1 VPTEWYVQRLCRKRA
16 EFTQGGKK
24 VTKKRHLALLCA
36 VVIIGLLIPPVIA
49 VEAAPGEDLYSPLN
63 GAQERP
69 DIDGN
74 MIVWEDNRNGN
85 KDIYF
90 GTVDKFRADSG
101 RGTQHASYTGEQITD
116 NPASQEK
123 PSISGDYIVWQDNR
137 NGNWDIYFYK
147 RSTGVEELLTGTG
160 NQWMPIVRGK
170 YAAWY
175 DDSNGKTNVVLYDI
189 AAGSVKKV
197 IDCDATTTIPWG
209 TTEFK
214 PALSEKYVAWVE
226 EDDWRVHYYDIAAG
240 TVVGPVSTSTA
251 AQTWPSLYGSLI
263 TWEDYRSGDADIYMT
278 DLASPS
284 GGEQRITFDTSYQ
297 ASPSISGSII
307 AWEDMRKG
315 PYGGGERGIFLYDL
329 KSGTGEEKA
338 VRLPDKDYIVHLY
351 PAVSGNTI
359 VWQNGR
365 GESSNLHIFAYNP
378 SASVKPTLKRIE
390 ITPPGGTL
398 KVGETKEFTATTLD
412 QDGNEISDVK
422 ISWSSSNMT
431 VGTIGESS
439 GIFTAH
445 AAGTTTITA
454 ASGEINGT
462 TTVTVNAPAP
472 VKRVLTSIAID
483 PTEATVAVD
492 ETRAFEATAL
502 DQFDEEM
509 TGITITWTS
518 SNTTVGDIDKTSHK
532 TSLFTA
538 HAAGTTTITAAS
550 GEINGTAT
558 VTVSAENPVLDR
570 ITIKLTPTTLEINET
585 ETFTAIALDQF
596 DNEMTG
602 ITFAWTS
609 SNETV
614 GTIDKT
620 TGLFTAHA
628 VGTTTITASA
638 DSKSAEALITVTA
651 AAQVDP
657 VPESIVIKPTEATL
671 AVGETKEFAAT
682 ALDLDGN
689 KISGVEIAWT
699 SSDETIGTIGDSS
712 GLFTALAAGTT
723 TITATAGDRSAEATV
738 TVTAEDPIEPVI
750 ASLRLTPPRA
760 TLEVG
765 DDQRFM
771 VTAFDQDN
779 NIISAGEVTWES
791 SDDAVGTIN
800 ASGIFTALA
809 EGTVTIT
816 AETGDVSAQATITVN
831 APAPAFGMIVVSP
844 SAVTLETGDT
854 LQFDVIAFDPFGNI
868 VEDAE
873 ITWMCCDENV
883 GMIDDCGVFTAVCGG
898 TTTVTATGDG
908 ATGTATVTVTD
919 AAPAHV
925 RTVVTPA
932 AITPA
937 DSGTGAITTMVNIVA
952 AEDCSGVVISPSAI
966 ILDPEDKWQF
976 SATVYGLQD
985 NAANSK
991 PKWSCSAGTIT
1002 QEGLFTAEREGTATI
1017 IASVEGVNET
1027 GIAEVTVRS
1036 ASPSQA
1042 RIVVSPSDFTIAAGQ
1057 SLKLTATAF
1066 DQNGDPMPDVEV
1078 TWESSDPCIGTI
1090 DQETGLFTALADGE
1104 VRLTASAGE
1113 ANGSA
1118 CVTVEPSIAVPTC
1131 IEVEPSPATIE
1142 VGNAREFVATVFD
1155 QCDNEM
1161 DWVRVAWSCSD
1172 PDVGTLDRA
1181 GLFAAFAEGSA
1192 DVTAWAG
1199 GKEGTAAV
1207 TVTTGFTIDPTPTP
1221 TPIPTN
1227 PGNSGGA
1234 TYHDWG
1240 DGGGDTGPTF
1250 SAGMCENLMSGE
1262 TFTFSDISV
1271 SSVSS
1276 VAITAADAIP
1286 RMMVTVKEVGRPTAA
1301 KSPADDIYEYVDIS
1315 LYWADQRG
1323 ISNASVIFTISADW
1337 LEDHGMAPEDVRL
1350 MRYVDGAWQSLETEV
1365 IGEGSG
1371 KYRFRAITPGFST
1384 FAIAAAA
1391 PENET
1396 TVWETNVTTGEE
1408 TNVTTNVT
1416 GTGNVTGEATTE
1428 ATTVPATTTPATP
1441 LVYAPLLAPLSFL
1454 LWRRKNR

>member
-1 VPTEWYVQRLCRKRA
+1 
-16 EFTQGGKK
+16 

-74 MIVWEDNRNGN
+74 LIVWEDNRNGN

-137 NGNWDIYFYK
+137 NGNWDIYLYD
-147 RSTGVEELLTGTG
+147 RSKEEEPILLTKGEAG
-160 NQWMPIVRGK
+160 NQWMPIVRGN
-170 YAAWY
+170 YVAWY
-175 DDSNGKTNVVLYDI
+175 DDSSGKTNVVLYDI
-189 AAGSVKKV
+189 DAGEVKDV
-197 IDCDATTTIPWG
+197 IDCDAQTVIPG
-209 TTEFK
+209 PETGFK

-226 EDDWRVHYYDIAAG
+226 SGEEKIKYYEIG
-240 TVVGPVSTSTA
+240 TGKSGYVSQSGGL
-251 AQTWPSLYGSLI
+251 QSWPSLYGSHI
-263 TWEDYRSGDADIYMT
+263 AWEETLNGNTDIYMVN
-278 DLASPS
+278 LANTPS
-284 GGEQRITFDTSYQ
+284 ETIRITKD
-297 ASPSISGSII
+297 ASEQVSPTISGSII
-307 AWEDMRKG
+307 AWEDMRDKG
-315 PYGGGERGIFLYDL
+315 PGPDGTGERGIFLYDL
-329 KSGTGEEKA
+329 EPGIEKS
-338 VRLPDKDYIVHLY
+338 VRLPDEDGDAHLY
-351 PAVSGNTI
+351 PVVSGNTI
-359 VWQNGR
+359 VWQRGR
-365 GESSNLHIFAYNP
+365 GDDSNLYIFVYNP
-378 SASVKPTLKRIE
+378 SASVKPTLE
-390 ITPPGGTL
+390 SITVTPSSATL
-398 KVGETKEFTATTLD
+398 KVGETKEFTATALD
-412 QDGNEISDVK
+412 QDGNKISGVE

-439 GIFTAH
+439 GIFTA
-445 AAGTTTITA
+445 
-454 ASGEINGT
+454 
-462 TTVTVNAPAP
+462 
-472 VKRVLTSIAID
+472 L
-483 PTEATVAVD
+483 
-492 ETRAFEATAL
+492 
-502 DQFDEEM
+502 
-509 TGITITWTS
+509 
-518 SNTTVGDIDKTSHK
+518 
-532 TSLFTA
+532 
-538 HAAGTTTITAAS
+538 AAGTTTITAAS

-966 ILDPEDKWQF
+966 ILEPEDKWQF

-991 PKWSCSAGTIT
+991 PKWSCSGGTIT

-1104 VRLTASAGE
+1104 VRLTASADE

-1118 CVTVEPSIAVPTC
+1118 CVTVEPSIAVPTR

-1142 VGNAREFVATVFD
+1142 VGDAREFIATVFD

-1161 DWVRVAWSCSD
+1161 GWVRVAWSCSD
-1172 PDVGTLDRA
+1172 PCVGTLDRA

-1192 DVTAWAG
+1192 DVTARAG
-1199 GKEGTAAV
+1199 GREGTAAV

-1250 SAGMCENLMSGE
+1250 SAGICENLMSGE

-1276 VAITAADAIP
+1276 VAITAASNIP
-1286 RMMVTVKEVGRPTAA
+1286 KLMVTVKEVGRPTAA

>member
-1 VPTEWYVQRLCRKRA
+1 M
-16 EFTQGGKK
+16 
-24 VTKKRHLALLCA
+24 TKKRHLALLCA

-74 MIVWEDNRNGN
+74 LIVWEDNRNGN

-137 NGNWDIYFYK
+137 NGNWDIYLYD
-147 RSTGVEELLTGTG
+147 RSKEEEPILLTKGEAG
-160 NQWMPIVRGK
+160 NQWMPIVRGN
-170 YAAWY
+170 YVAWY
-175 DDSNGKTNVVLYDI
+175 DDSSGKTNVVLYDI
-189 AAGSVKKV
+189 DAGEVKDV
-197 IDCDATTTIPWG
+197 IDCDAQTVIPG
-209 TTEFK
+209 PETGFK

-226 EDDWRVHYYDIAAG
+226 SGEEKIKYYEIG
-240 TVVGPVSTSTA
+240 TGKSGYVSQSGGL
-251 AQTWPSLYGSLI
+251 QSWPSLYGSHI
-263 TWEDYRSGDADIYMT
+263 AWEETLNGNTDIYMVN
-278 DLASPS
+278 LANTPS
-284 GGEQRITFDTSYQ
+284 ETIRITKD
-297 ASPSISGSII
+297 ASEQVSPTISGSII
-307 AWEDMRKG
+307 AWEDMRDKG
-315 PYGGGERGIFLYDL
+315 PGPDGTGERGIFLYDL
-329 KSGTGEEKA
+329 EPGIEKS
-338 VRLPDKDYIVHLY
+338 VRLPDEDGDAHLY
-351 PAVSGNTI
+351 PVVSGNTI
-359 VWQNGR
+359 VWQRGR
-365 GESSNLHIFAYNP
+365 GDDSNLYIFVYNP
-378 SASVKPTLKRIE
+378 SASVKPTLE
-390 ITPPGGTL
+390 SITVTPSSATL
-398 KVGETKEFTATTLD
+398 KVGETKEFTATALD
-412 QDGNEISDVK
+412 QDGNKISGVE

-439 GIFTAH
+439 GIFTA
-445 AAGTTTITA
+445 
-454 ASGEINGT
+454 
-462 TTVTVNAPAP
+462 
-472 VKRVLTSIAID
+472 L
-483 PTEATVAVD
+483 
-492 ETRAFEATAL
+492 
-502 DQFDEEM
+502 
-509 TGITITWTS
+509 
-518 SNTTVGDIDKTSHK
+518 
-532 TSLFTA
+532 
-538 HAAGTTTITAAS
+538 AAGTTTITAAS

-628 VGTTTITASA
+628 VGTTTVTASA
-638 DSKSAEALITVTA
+638 GNESAEALITVTA

-966 ILDPEDKWQF
+966 ILEPEDKWQF

-991 PKWSCSAGTIT
+991 PKWSCSGGTIT

-1104 VRLTASAGE
+1104 VRLTASADE

-1118 CVTVEPSIAVPTC
+1118 CVTVEPSIAVPTR

-1142 VGNAREFVATVFD
+1142 VGDAREFIATVFD

-1161 DWVRVAWSCSD
+1161 GWVRVAWSCSD
-1172 PDVGTLDRA
+1172 PCVGTLDRA

-1192 DVTAWAG
+1192 DVTARAG
-1199 GKEGTAAV
+1199 GREGTAAV

-1250 SAGMCENLMSGE
+1250 SAGICENLMSGE

-1323 ISNASVIFTISADW
+1323 ISNTSVIFTVSADW
-1337 LEDHGMAPEDVRL
+1337 LEDRGMLPEDVRF

-1365 IGEGSG
+1365 IGEESG

-1384 FAIAAAA
+1384 FAIAAAVT
-1391 PENET
+1391 ENVT
-1396 TVWETNVTTGEE
+1396 TAGEMNVTTGEE

>member
-1 VPTEWYVQRLCRKRA
+1 M
-16 EFTQGGKK
+16 
-24 VTKKRHLALLCA
+24 TKKRHLALLCA
-36 VVIIGLLIPPVIA
+36 IVIIGLLIPPVMA

-214 PALSEKYVAWVE
+214 PALSEKYVTWVE
-226 EDDWRVHYYDIAAG
+226 SGEEQIKYYEIETGKIGYASLSDNRQ
-240 TVVGPVSTSTA
+240 S
-251 AQTWPSLYGSLI
+251 WPSLSGSLI
-263 TWEDYRSGDADIYMT
+263 AWEDYRNGNPDIYMT
-278 DLASPS
+278 DLANPS
-284 GGEQRITFDTSYQ
+284 GWERRITTDPSDQ
-297 ASPSISGSII
+297 VSPAISGSII
-307 AWEDMRKG
+307 AWEEKRDKG
-315 PYGGGERGIFLYDL
+315 PDGTDGRGIYLYDL
-329 KSGTGEEKA
+329 KSGKEKS
-338 VRLPDKDYIVHLY
+338 VRQPDVNYDEHLY

-359 VWQNGR
+359 VWQR
-365 GESSNLHIFAYNP
+365 GGSPNSNLYIFVYNP
-378 SASVKPTLKRIE
+378 SASVKPTLE
-390 ITPPGGTL
+390 SITVTPSSATL
-398 KVGETKEFTATTLD
+398 KVGETKEFTATALD
-412 QDGNEISDVK
+412 QDGNKISGVE

-439 GIFTAH
+439 GIFTA
-445 AAGTTTITA
+445 
-454 ASGEINGT
+454 
-462 TTVTVNAPAP
+462 
-472 VKRVLTSIAID
+472 L
-483 PTEATVAVD
+483 
-492 ETRAFEATAL
+492 
-502 DQFDEEM
+502 
-509 TGITITWTS
+509 
-518 SNTTVGDIDKTSHK
+518 
-532 TSLFTA
+532 
-538 HAAGTTTITAAS
+538 AAGTTTITAAS

-558 VTVSAENPVLDR
+558 VTVNAPAPVER
-570 ITIKLTPTTLEINET
+570 VLTSIAIDPTKATVAINET
-585 ETFTAIALDQF
+585 KAFKATALDQF
-596 DNEMTG
+596 DEEMTG
-602 ITFAWTS
+602 ITIIWTS
-609 SNETV
+609 SNTTV
-614 GTIDKT
+614 GDIDKT
-620 TGLFTAHA
+620 GHKTSLFIAKA
-628 VGTTTITASA
+628 AGTTTVTASA
-638 DSKSAEALITVTA
+638 GNESAEALVTVTA

-657 VPESIVIKPTEATL
+657 VFASIVIKPPEATL
-671 AVGETKEFAAT
+671 EVGETKEFAAT
-682 ALDLDGN
+682 ALDQDGN
-689 KISGVEIAWT
+689 EISGLEIAWT
-699 SSDETIGTIGDSS
+699 SSDETIGTIGEAT

-1002 QEGLFTAEREGTATI
+1002 QEGLFTAEHEGTATI
-1017 IASVEGVNET
+1017 TASVEGVNET

-1036 ASPSQA
+1036 ASPTQE
-1042 RIVVSPSDFTIAAGQ
+1042 RIAVSPSDFTIAAGQ

-1066 DQNGDPMPDVEV
+1066 DQNGNPMPDVEV

-1250 SAGMCENLMSGE
+1250 SAGICENLMSGE

-1323 ISNASVIFTISADW
+1323 ISNTSVIFTVSADW
-1337 LEDHGMAPEDVRL
+1337 LEDRGMLPEDVRF

-1365 IGEGSG
+1365 IGEESG

-1384 FAIAAAA
+1384 FAIAAAVT
-1391 PENET
+1391 ENVT
-1396 TVWETNVTTGEE
+1396 TAGEMNVTTGEE

>member
-1 VPTEWYVQRLCRKRA
+1 M
-16 EFTQGGKK
+16 
-24 VTKKRHLALLCA
+24 TKKRHLALLCA
-36 VVIIGLLIPPVIA
+36 IVIIGLLIPPVMA
-49 VEAAPGEDLYSPLN
+49 VEAAPGEDLYSPLD
-63 GAQERP
+63 GAQDHP

-74 MIVWEDNRNGN
+74 MIVWEDNRNDEQKKGN
-85 KDIYF
+85 KDIYL
-90 GTVDKFRADSG
+90 GTVDKFRADPG
-101 RGTQHASYTGEQITD
+101 RGTLLPSYTGEQITN

-137 NGNWDIYFYK
+137 NGNWDIYLYK
-147 RSTGVEELLTGTG
+147 RSTGREKLITGTG
-160 NQWMPIVRGK
+160 NQRMPIVRGN

-175 DDSNGKTNVVLYDI
+175 DDSSGKTNVVLYDI

-214 PALSEKYVAWVE
+214 PALSEKYVTWVE
-226 EDDWRVHYYDIAAG
+226 SGEEQIKYYEIETGKIGYASLSDNRQ
-240 TVVGPVSTSTA
+240 S
-251 AQTWPSLYGSLI
+251 WPSLSGSLI
-263 TWEDYRSGDADIYMT
+263 AWEDYRNGNPDIYMT
-278 DLASPS
+278 DLANPS
-284 GGEQRITFDTSYQ
+284 GWERRITTDPSDQ
-297 ASPSISGSII
+297 VSPAISGSII
-307 AWEDMRKG
+307 AWEEKRDKG
-315 PYGGGERGIFLYDL
+315 PDGTDGRGIYLYDL
-329 KSGTGEEKA
+329 KSGKEKS
-338 VRLPDKDYIVHLY
+338 VRQPDVNYDEHLY

-359 VWQNGR
+359 VWQR
-365 GESSNLHIFAYNP
+365 GGSPNSNLYIFVYNP
-378 SASVKPTLKRIE
+378 SASVKPTLE
-390 ITPPGGTL
+390 SITVTPSSATL
-398 KVGETKEFTATTLD
+398 KVGETKEFTATALD
-412 QDGNEISDVK
+412 QDGNKISGVE

-439 GIFTAH
+439 GIFTA
-445 AAGTTTITA
+445 
-454 ASGEINGT
+454 
-462 TTVTVNAPAP
+462 
-472 VKRVLTSIAID
+472 L
-483 PTEATVAVD
+483 
-492 ETRAFEATAL
+492 
-502 DQFDEEM
+502 
-509 TGITITWTS
+509 
-518 SNTTVGDIDKTSHK
+518 
-532 TSLFTA
+532 
-538 HAAGTTTITAAS
+538 AAGTTTITAAS

-558 VTVSAENPVLDR
+558 VTVNAPAPVER
-570 ITIKLTPTTLEINET
+570 VLTSIAIDPTKATVAINET
-585 ETFTAIALDQF
+585 KAFKATALDQF
-596 DNEMTG
+596 DEEMTG
-602 ITFAWTS
+602 ITIIWTS
-609 SNETV
+609 SNTTV
-614 GTIDKT
+614 GDIDKT
-620 TGLFTAHA
+620 GHKTSLFIAKA
-628 VGTTTITASA
+628 AGTTTVTASA
-638 DSKSAEALITVTA
+638 GNESAEALVTVTA

-657 VPESIVIKPTEATL
+657 VFASIVIKPPEATL
-671 AVGETKEFAAT
+671 EVGETKEFAAT
-682 ALDLDGN
+682 ALDQDGN
-689 KISGVEIAWT
+689 EISGLEIAWT
-699 SSDETIGTIGDSS
+699 SSDETIGTIGEAT

-1002 QEGLFTAEREGTATI
+1002 QEGLFTAEHEGTATI
-1017 IASVEGVNET
+1017 TASVEGVNET

-1036 ASPSQA
+1036 ASPTQE
-1042 RIVVSPSDFTIAAGQ
+1042 RIAVSPSDFTIAAGQ

-1066 DQNGDPMPDVEV
+1066 DQNGNPMPDVEV

-1250 SAGMCENLMSGE
+1250 SAGICENLMSGE

-1323 ISNASVIFTISADW
+1323 ISNTSVIFTVSADW
-1337 LEDHGMAPEDVRL
+1337 LEDRGMLPEDVRF

-1365 IGEGSG
+1365 IGEESG

-1384 FAIAAAA
+1384 FAIAAAVT
-1391 PENET
+1391 ENVT
-1396 TVWETNVTTGEE
+1396 TAGEMNVTTGEE